1 MNPSSETVLERV
13 ERRNVEYS
21 SLPIFEAFRR
31 DVIPKERFRDFFP
44 EQCLTARMFQD
55 LIWAATDIADG
66 PFAAF
71 AKEHRRRDSSHFRWA
86 ERDVVEMGFPAVDV
100 ETMFAYERLGTRLQ
114 FARMLA
120 RAEEASD
127 LEKIVILICM
137 EATGNVTLPVLHA
150 YAVRHGFEKKT
161 VYLGQHHLDIE
172 AGQERQLRAQ
182 AEQLASSHDP
192 RLLETVDLVFDA
204 FIKMVGRGGQRIY
217 GDILERMAAP

>member
-1 MNPSSETVLERV
+1 MSSETVLERV
-13 ERRNVEYS
+13 ERRNAEYAA
-21 SLPIFEAFRR
+21 LPIFEAFRR
-31 DVIPKERFRDFFP
+31 DVIPRERFRDFFP

-55 LIWAATDIADG
+55 LIWAATDITDG

-86 ERDVVEMGFPAVDV
+86 ERDLVEMGFPAIDV
-100 ETMFAYERLGTRLQ
+100 ETIFAHERLGTRLQ

-161 VYLGQHHLDIE
+161 VYLGEHHVNIE
-172 AGQERQLRAQ
+172 ARQERQLRTE
-182 AEQLASSHDP
+182 AEPLTSSRDP
-192 RLLETVDLVFDA
+192 RLLETVDVVFDA
-204 FIKMVGRGGQRIY
+204 FIKMVGRGGERIY
-217 GDILERMAAP
+217 GDLLARMAASP

>member
-1 MNPSSETVLERV
+1 MSSETVLERV
-13 ERRNVEYS
+13 ERRNAEYAA
-21 SLPIFEAFRR
+21 LPIFEAFRR
-31 DVIPKERFRDFFP
+31 DVIPRERFRDFFP

-55 LIWAATDIADG
+55 LIWAATDITDG

-86 ERDVVEMGFPAVDV
+86 ERDLVEMGFPAIDV
-100 ETMFAYERLGTRLQ
+100 ETVFAHERLGTRLQ

-161 VYLGQHHLDIE
+161 VYLGEHHVNIE
-172 AGQERQLRAQ
+172 ARQERQLRTE
-182 AEQLASSHDP
+182 AEPLTSSRDP
-192 RLLETVDLVFDA
+192 RLLETVDVIFDA
-204 FIKMVGRGGQRIY
+204 FIKMVGRGGERIY
-217 GDILERMAAP
+217 GDLLARMAASP

>member
-1 MNPSSETVLERV
+1 MSTETVLERV
-13 ERRNVEYS
+13 ERRNAEYAA
-21 SLPIFEAFRR
+21 LPIFEAFRR

-55 LIWAATDIADG
+55 LIWAATEITSG
-66 PFAAF
+66 PFATF

-86 ERDVVEMGFPAVDV
+86 EKDVVAMGFPAIDVD
-100 ETMFAYERLGTRLQ
+100 TIFAQERLGTRLQ

-137 EATGNVTLPVLHA
+137 EATGNVTLPILHD
-150 YAVRHGFEKKT
+150 YAVRHGFEKMT
-161 VYLGQHHLDIE
+161 IYLGQHHVNIE
-172 AGQERQLRAQ
+172 AGQQEALQAQ
-182 AEQLASSHDP
+182 AAELTSSRDP
-192 RLLETVDLVFDA
+192 RLLETVDIVFDA

-217 GDILERMAAP
+217 GDILERMATS